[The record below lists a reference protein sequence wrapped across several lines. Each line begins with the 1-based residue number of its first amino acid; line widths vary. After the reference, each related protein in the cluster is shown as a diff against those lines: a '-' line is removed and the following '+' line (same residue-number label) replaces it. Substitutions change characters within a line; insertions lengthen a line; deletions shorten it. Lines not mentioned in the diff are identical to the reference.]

1 MGNVF
6 ENLVVSEALKARYN
20 AGAEPNLFFFRNSKG
35 LEIDLLLKENRLL
48 TLFEVKSGKALN
60 DEFSKNM
67 RKFHEL
73 FPANIKQSEIKGTV
87 IYSGEN
93 YESYKEFSYINF
105 HNISDLF
112 EPKEAPFSLNF

>member
-1 MGNVF
+1 M
-6 ENLVVSEALKARYN
+6 
-20 AGAEPNLFFFRNSKG
+20 
-35 LEIDLLLKENRLL
+35 LLKENRLL

>member
-1 MGNVF
+1 
-6 ENLVVSEALKARYN
+6 
-20 AGAEPNLFFFRNSKG
+20 
-35 LEIDLLLKENRLL
+35 
-48 TLFEVKSGKALN
+48 
-60 DEFSKNM
+60 M